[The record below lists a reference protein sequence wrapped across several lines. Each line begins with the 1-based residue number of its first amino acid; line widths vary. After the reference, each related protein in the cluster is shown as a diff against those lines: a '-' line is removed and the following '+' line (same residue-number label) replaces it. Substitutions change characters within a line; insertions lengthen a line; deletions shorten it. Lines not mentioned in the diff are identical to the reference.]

1 MKEQTKTLLKVG
13 VVLIVPALFFI
24 MGIAVGSA
32 DVEVQVKEVVKEVE
46 VVREVP
52 VIEERV
58 VVEEKIVYQDTK
70 ETTELVDLYHASMLT
85 TTEAYVTIF
94 EAAEECMG
102 IYGYPIHNDY
112 YTVYEFAKEYK
123 GF

>member
-24 MGIAVGSA
+24 MGMAVGSA
-32 DVEVQVKEVVKEVE
+32 DVEVQVKEIIKEVE

-52 VIEERV
+52 VIEEVERV
-58 VVEEKIVYQDTK
+58 VYKDTK
-70 ETTELVDLYHASMLT
+70 ETTELVDLYHSSMLT

-112 YTVYEFAKEYK
+112 YIVYEFAKEYK